1 MPLNPTTNRE
11 IHDFILMK
19 YRYTDADDE
28 GAEYRVA
35 AGYYSQLF
43 DIYEA
48 GIVTDDEELEHMLAN
63 RRWEIETY
71 TYERGWT
78 LDRDYPYPEKSTENR
93 FNLVSAPKSAYT
105 ADQWRQ
111 SFPAP

>member
-1 MPLNPTTNRE
+1 
-11 IHDFILMK
+11 MK
-19 YRYTDADDE
+19 YRYTDAEDE

-43 DIYEA
+43 DIYENW
-48 GIVTDDEELEHMLAN
+48 DDSDEELFRMLAN
-63 RRWEIETY
+63 RRWEIEAY
-71 TYERGWT
+71 AEERGWT

-105 ADQWRQ
+105 VSQWRQ
-111 SFPAP
+111 SFPAT

>member
-11 IHDFILMK
+11 IHDFICMK
-19 YRYTDADDE
+19 YRYTDAEDE

-43 DIYEA
+43 DIYENW
-48 GIVTDDEELEHMLAN
+48 DDSDEELFRMLAN
-63 RRWEIETY
+63 RRWEIEAY
-71 TYERGWT
+71 AEERGWT

-105 ADQWRQ
+105 VSQWRQ
-111 SFPAP
+111 SFPAT